1 MIERKTYKDKIRD
14 KGISRPKI
22 EVNAKTE
29 TNGLRER
36 KKRQGQRQKH
46 KQDRN
51 S

>member
-36 KKRQGQRQKH
+36 KKKTMTETEA
-46 KQDRN
+46 
-51 S
+51 